1 MHREL
6 RRRTKEHRASDAGHA
21 VYPLLASRACAAAGG
36 ACATV
41 KTRAQSLV
49 LVARTVFLGLEQ
61 GRLLHR
67 VHCVLLEASS
77 RWHAMAAAWWQ
88 ERSSRARLVWS
99 TDTMAVAVEPQ
110 KRPASA
116 TGNRLVSISH
126 IMAYAALGMP
136 PRLRQSSASWLVD
149 QYLSPSARLHR
160 VLPKTHLPYIGDW
173 LVTSIR
179 ATVKPC
185 V

>member
-1 MHREL
+1 
-6 RRRTKEHRASDAGHA
+6 
-21 VYPLLASRACAAAGG
+21 
-36 ACATV
+36 
-41 KTRAQSLV
+41 
-49 LVARTVFLGLEQ
+49 
-61 GRLLHR
+61 
-67 VHCVLLEASS
+67 
-77 RWHAMAAAWWQ
+77 MAAAWWQ

-136 PRLRQSSASWLVD
+136 PRLRQSSESWLVD
-149 QYLSPSARLHR
+149 EYLSPLRAWLHR
-160 VLPKTHLPYIGDW
+160 VYLRPISAPYAGDW
-173 LVTSIR
+173 LVTSIG
-179 ATVKPC
+179 AAVEPC